1 MAKQE
6 IGVIGMAV
14 MGQNLALN
22 IESKGFSAA
31 VFNRTASKTE
41 EFAAGTAAGK
51 NILPTYSFEEFANS
65 LQTPRRIILMVK
77 AGEPVDDMI
86 EQVKPF
92 LAKGDILMDGGN
104 SFFLDTERRQKQL
117 EAEGLQYIG
126 MGVSG
131 GEEGARLGPCIMP
144 GGPASAYKHV
154 EPILTKIAAQVDD
167 GPCCAHIGES
177 GAGHYV
183 KMIHNGIEYGIM
195 QAISEAYDMLCR
207 RLLLTP
213 AEASEVF
220 GKWNEEELGGYLME
234 IATLALSTTDPDTGK
249 ALVDVILDKAG
260 QKGTG
265 KWMSQNAFDIGAP
278 VPTIDSAVIA
288 RVTSAFKDERVAASK
303 ILTGPPDACDTPGC
317 EKKEDCIAAVRDAL
331 LATMITSYAQGM
343 AQLRLASAEYGYKL
357 NFAQI
362 AQIWKGGCIIR
373 AKLLEPIKQA
383 YLKTPNLANLL
394 VEPTFAKKIISL
406 QDGWRK
412 TVIAAIKRGVP
423 VLTISSSLAY
433 FDSYRS
439 ERLPANMIQALR
451 DIFGAH
457 TYKRLDK
464 EGDFHTEWL
473 K

>member
-144 GGPASAYKHV
+144 GGPASAW
-154 EPILTKIAAQVDD
+154 I
-167 GPCCAHIGES
+167 
-177 GAGHYV
+177 
-183 KMIHNGIEYGIM
+183 
-195 QAISEAYDMLCR
+195 
-207 RLLLTP
+207 
-213 AEASEVF
+213 
-220 GKWNEEELGGYLME
+220 
-234 IATLALSTTDPDTGK
+234 
-249 ALVDVILDKAG
+249 
-260 QKGTG
+260 
-265 KWMSQNAFDIGAP
+265 
-278 VPTIDSAVIA
+278 
-288 RVTSAFKDERVAASK
+288 
-303 ILTGPPDACDTPGC
+303 GPPPWSQSQP
-317 EKKEDCIAAVRDAL
+317 R
-331 LATMITSYAQGM
+331 S
-343 AQLRLASAEYGYKL
+343 
-357 NFAQI
+357 
-362 AQIWKGGCIIR
+362 IR
-373 AKLLEPIKQA
+373 
-383 YLKTPNLANLL
+383 
-394 VEPTFAKKIISL
+394 
-406 QDGWRK
+406 
-412 TVIAAIKRGVP
+412 
-423 VLTISSSLAY
+423 
-433 FDSYRS
+433 
-439 ERLPANMIQALR
+439 
-451 DIFGAH
+451 
-457 TYKRLDK
+457 
-464 EGDFHTEWL
+464 
-473 K
+473 